1 MVNLI
6 DDKCIIIYSI
16 WIDTAQ
22 IEKGNIFKLSCKK
35 VSKCP
40 KGVDFL
46 KLVLLLS

>member
-35 VSKCP
+35 VSTP
-40 KGVDFL
+40 KELIF
-46 KLVLLLS
+46 